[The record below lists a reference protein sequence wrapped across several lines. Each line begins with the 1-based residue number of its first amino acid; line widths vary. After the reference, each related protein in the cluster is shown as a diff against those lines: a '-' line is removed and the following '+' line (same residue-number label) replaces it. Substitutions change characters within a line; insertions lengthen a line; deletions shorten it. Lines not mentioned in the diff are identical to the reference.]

1 LDLLRVTKFN
11 KKGPAK
17 CRAFLFS
24 VLILSGVSRLADGWP
39 GNFTGEAR
47 LYFRRM
53 EPLRRQLRVA
63 RWGLPLARAIAEEIG
78 GDKAAVRMLVR
89 ELFGEDVEVRKRA
102 ADVARRIT
110 EADGTLLEPYAD
122 ELAGLLE
129 TLPVEESRTRW
140 HLGLVVPR
148 IAHTRPQRLRAA
160 RTMSLLA
167 EDESNVVRCSAVE
180 GLGLLATKEVSL
192 WDEAEEMV
200 ESFLREGTTAM
211 KCRARGVIRLW
222 ARSERRKASH

>member
-1 LDLLRVTKFN
+1 
-11 KKGPAK
+11 
-17 CRAFLFS
+17 
-24 VLILSGVSRLADGWP
+24 
-39 GNFTGEAR
+39 
-47 LYFRRM
+47 M
-53 EPLRRQLRVA
+53 ESLRRQLRMA
-63 RWGLPLARAIAEEIG
+63 RWGLPLARDIAKEIG
-78 GDKAAVRMLVR
+78 GDKAAVRALVR

-148 IAHTRPQRLRAA
+148 VAHTRPQRLRAA

-167 EDESNVVRCSAVE
+167 QDESNVVRCSAVE
-180 GLGLLATKEVSL
+180 GLGLLATREASL
-192 WDEAEEMV
+192 RDEAEEMI
-200 ESFLREGTTAM
+200 ESFLREGTAAM
-211 KCRARGVIRLW
+211 KNRARTVMRFQRELIV
-222 ARSERRKASH
+222 RRTDYCSQTPRGSTSIGDR